1 MFLKKFDNI
10 SPHLTLHYYS
20 QHSHL
25 NKFGGILTIISY
37 LLCFLISCY
46 FFNDVFYKKNPFIY
60 YYNRVIEDVGY
71 FPMNSKSMFHYV
83 YIENIYNLNLDNY
96 FQIIGIKNL
105 YVTNYNENGNR
116 ENYDHY
122 IYNKCSDDFDDLS
135 NNNIKDILN
144 FSDYYLSYCISSFY
158 NHTSKKIISIKD
170 KNFPEPS
177 IEHGVSNPLGSF
189 FGIYIQKCHNSTLNS
204 KYCETQEKID
214 NLLNST
220 NTMVALTILNNEII
234 IENYKNPFQHSLYQI
249 TSGILNYQFT
259 VNHLNFQPLSVITH
273 DGLIIENKKEERYY
287 SYELN
292 EKNTFKTETGILS
305 SFFIWMQNKNQIY
318 ERIYKRIPNVIGDI
332 SGSIKIIIVISSW
345 INYLIYYHILC
356 NDINEV
362 INLYNFYR
370 DKNISNKNNYLYLNL
385 NESKK
390 NKNDA
395 TDDLLE
401 HTNNFIENEP
411 LYLNSKKNLNKNKSN
426 FGKKIYFNKMNLNYF
441 QQYNNNNNVL
451 NNLINLKEYS
461 CNDYKSINIKFKK
474 NLNKKENIKNKSSN
488 ISIDFSKIL
497 FKTKKKKNLYLLI
510 KKYYEKV
517 ISEEELFYLYFD
529 IYTIKLNEKKYTKNE
544 YYL

>member
-10 SPHLTLHYYS
+10 SPRLTLHYKF
-20 QHSHL
+20 QHSHK
-25 NKFGGILTIISY
+25 NIFGGILTIISY
-37 LLCFLISCY
+37 LLCILISIY
-46 FFNDVFYKKNPFIY
+46 FSNDVFYKKNPYVYF
-60 YYNRVIEDVGY
+60 YNRVIEDVGY
-71 FPMNSKSMFHYV
+71 YPMNSKSMFHYV
-83 YIENIYNLNLDNY
+83 YIDNPYNLNLDNY

-105 YVTNYNENGNR
+105 YVTDYNENGNR

-122 IYNKCSDDFDDLS
+122 IYNKCSEDFDDLS

-144 FSDYYLSYCISSFY
+144 FSDFNTSYCISSFY
-158 NHTSKKIISIKD
+158 NHTSKQIISIKD

-177 IEHGVSNPLGSF
+177 IEHGVSNPLGTYY
-189 FGIYIQKCHNSTLNS
+189 GIYIQKCHNSTLLNN

-214 NLLNST
+214 NLLNIT
-220 NTMVALTILNNEII
+220 NIMIAFTILNNEII
-234 IENYKNPFQHSLYQI
+234 IENYKYPFQHSLFQV
-249 TSGILNYQFT
+249 TTGTLNYEFT

-292 EKNTFKTETGILS
+292 EKNTFNTETGIIS

-345 INYLIYYHILC
+345 INYFIYYYILC

-370 DKNISNKNNYLYLNL
+370 EKNIPNKKNDFLYLNL
-385 NESKK
+385 NKSKK
-390 NKNDA
+390 YKNDNY

-401 HTNNFIENEP
+401 HTNNFIENET

-426 FGKKIYFNKMNLNYF
+426 FGKKIDFNKMNSNYF
-441 QQYNNNNNVL
+441 QKYNNNNNVL
-451 NNLINLKEYS
+451 SNLINLKEYN
-461 CNDYKSINIKFKK
+461 CNDYKLINIKFKQK
-474 NLNKKENIKNKSSN
+474 LNKKEDIKNKSSN
-488 ISIDFSKIL
+488 FISTDFSKKL
-497 FKTKKKKNLYLLI
+497 FITKNKKNFNLLI

-529 IYTIKLNEKKYTKNE
+529 IYTIKLNEKKIYKK
-544 YYL
+544 